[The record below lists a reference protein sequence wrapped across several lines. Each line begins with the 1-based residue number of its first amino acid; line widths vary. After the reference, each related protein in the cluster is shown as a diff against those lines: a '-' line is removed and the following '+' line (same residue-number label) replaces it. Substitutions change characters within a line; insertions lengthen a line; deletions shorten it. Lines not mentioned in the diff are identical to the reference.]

1 MPEERND
8 DRQHS
13 HHGYD
18 YYKGTR
24 ISSISPKR
32 QKRGNCLHKGVYYR
46 PKRKVW
52 EAQIQISGEK
62 QWLGYFKTFEDAVKA
77 REEAEEKYF
86 KPILDVRPP
95 KEKRKE
101 KLPGKNVIN
110 LLGYKGPHFTVVRYS
125 GELNDKR
132 QLWVCQCECGKEF
145 LATSSQIREHKVISC
160 GCTKRKPYTHLAI
173 PSQKDILL
181 DGTRLDFLR
190 KQTPSRNNRSGGR
203 GKQQIRKNYTIN
215 YKIYPRDESIAGKEE
230 IPQHPITCALF
241 CNHSILSITE
251 NTCISTLFKIIQ
263 HRSGGDKAL
272 GNFRFFRLCP
282 HDNGHEKPNN

>member
-18 YYKGTR
+18 YYKGMR

-101 KLPGKNVIN
+101 KLPGKNVSGNWGSSGPFFQWYPHHHKEDEEDDISAHREAEGDGG
-110 LLGYKGPHFTVVRYS
+110 LRRFAQLCRDPGEIRHRPQPGQIPEREEEPHRKGER
-125 GELNDKR
+125 
-132 QLWVCQCECGKEF
+132 
-145 LATSSQIREHKVISC
+145 
-160 GCTKRKPYTHLAI
+160 
-173 PSQKDILL
+173 
-181 DGTRLDFLR
+181 
-190 KQTPSRNNRSGGR
+190 SR
-203 GKQQIRKNYTIN
+203 
-215 YKIYPRDESIAGKEE
+215 
-230 IPQHPITCALF
+230 
-241 CNHSILSITE
+241 
-251 NTCISTLFKIIQ
+251 
-263 HRSGGDKAL
+263 
-272 GNFRFFRLCP
+272 
-282 HDNGHEKPNN
+282 